1 MKEVTFRITQEQL
14 ANLGGLLAAKAT
26 EDLIL
31 CECGKG
37 EAAFSSSTTRQSWSY
52 RGPIRSVACESIEKT
67 VCGSAG
73 WYCVISPDLKKLTD
87 SACPADNCL
96 WCCWDGVSL
105 NVFVYEKT
113 LIPVD
118 VSMIVGNSLKIQF
131 GGAAQEEKSSQNQ
144 LHERTIQAFGR
155 GTRELLSHL
164 TIGIAGVS
172 GTGSI
177 VAEQLFRLGVKRLI
191 LVDDDY
197 VEERNLGR
205 ILYSSVEDATNQVN
219 KAIMLKNA
227 FDRTGLETET
237 IAVPT
242 TIGIPS
248 TVRLLSQC
256 DLLFGCL
263 DSADG
268 RMQLNRISTFYSIPY
283 IDLGVKLKSD
293 YGTISEISGS
303 VRYLIPGQASLM
315 SIGAISQSRIESDA
329 LLRDDPIQYRERLK
343 EKYIEGAHEGSP
355 AVISVNMSV
364 ASLAVLELL
373 NRVHEYR
380 DMSNHEVEVL
390 DVDLLEMRFRPS
402 APGGKDNSLVKYIGR
417 GDCVPL
423 LNMPGIGV

>member
-37 EAAFSSSTTRQSWSY
+37 EAGFSPSTTRQSWSY
-52 RGPIRSVACESIEKT
+52 RGPIRNDNCESIQRT
-67 VCGSAG
+67 VFHSTG
-73 WYCVISPDLKKLTD
+73 WYCVFASDLKQLMD
-87 SACPADNCL
+87 SACRADNCL
-96 WCCWDGVSL
+96 WCCWDGVNL
-105 NVFVYEKT
+105 NAFAYENT
-113 LIPVD
+113 LMPVD
-118 VSMIVGNSLKIQF
+118 VSLIVGSTLKIQLN
-131 GGAAQEEKSSQNQ
+131 GTAQEGKTSQSQ
-144 LHERTIQAFGR
+144 LHERTIQAFGS
-155 GTRELLSHL
+155 GTKEILSHL

-177 VAEQLFRLGVKRLI
+177 VAEQLYRLGVKRLI

-205 ILYSSVEDATNQVN
+205 ILYSSVGDATNQVN
-219 KAIMLKNA
+219 KAEMLKYA

-242 TIGIPS
+242 TIGVSS

-256 DLLFGCL
+256 DLVFGCL

-268 RMQLNRISTFYSIPY
+268 RMQLNRISTFYTIPY
-283 IDLGVKLKSD
+283 IDLGVKLKSE

-303 VRYLIPGQASLM
+303 VRYIIPGQASLL

-329 LLRDDPIQYRERLK
+329 LRRDDPIQYRERLK
-343 EKYIEGAHEGSP
+343 EKYIEGAQEGSP
-355 AVISVNMSV
+355 AVISVNMYV
-364 ASLAVLELL
+364 ASLAVLEFL

-390 DVDLLEMRFRPS
+390 DVDLLDPRFRLS
-402 APGGKDNSLVKYIGR
+402 APSNKDDALAKHVGR